1 MIGVGLLG
9 SAIAKRLM
17 QQGISVHAFDLDE
30 KQVQSLQG
38 ERCRSCL
45 GAKEVIQNCEIVIF
59 SLPTSDDVLKL
70 IEQISDSVRP
80 GQIILDTTTGDP
92 TQMVTA
98 SHLLKNLNVNYL
110 EANVAGSSDQA
121 QAGEIVLFLGGDV
134 AVAESAK
141 QVLST
146 ISKQQFHMGSI
157 GQASRFKLV
166 HNMVLGLHRA
176 VLAEGLAFAEALG
189 FAPDQAL
196 KVLEQTPAYSGVMK
210 TKGKRMTDRKYELQ
224 ARLSQH
230 LKDVR
235 LILSE
240 VKRSQTIAP
249 LSDAHKMLLEQAE
262 TLGYGES
269 DNSAVIEAYR
279 QTSPKLDS

>member
-1 MIGVGLLG
+1 MNTQTVGMIGVGLLG

-17 QQGISVHAFDLDE
+17 HQGVSVHAFDLDQQQV
-30 KQVQSLQG
+30 KQLQG
-38 ERCRSCL
+38 ERCHPCL
-45 GAKEVIQNCEIVIF
+45 EAKQVIQNCDMVIL

-70 IEQISDSVRP
+70 IEQIRDCVRP

-92 TQMVTA
+92 DHMVTA
-98 SHLLKNLNVNYL
+98 SRLLKSHDVEYL
-110 EANVAGSSDQA
+110 EANVAGSSEQA
-121 QAGEIVLFLGGDV
+121 QAGEIALFLGGDV
-134 AVAESAK
+134 AVADSA
-141 QVLST
+141 QQTLSA
-146 ISKQQFHMGSI
+146 ISQQQFHMGSV

-189 FAPDQAL
+189 FAPDKAL
-196 KVLEQTPAYSGVMK
+196 SVLEQTPAYSAVMK
-210 TKGKRMTDRKYELQ
+210 TKGKQMADRKYALQ

-240 VKRSQTIAP
+240 VNRIQATAP
-249 LSDAHKMLLEQAE
+249 LSEAHKSLLEQAE
-262 TLGYGES
+262 ALGFGES

-279 QTSPKLDS
+279 

>member
-1 MIGVGLLG
+1 MNTQEVGMIGVGLLG

-30 KQVQSLQG
+30 KQVQGLQG

-45 GAKEVIQNCEIVIF
+45 DAKEVIQNCEIVIF

-98 SHLLKNLNVNYL
+98 SHLLKNRNVNYL

-141 QVLST
+141 KVLST

-176 VLAEGLAFAEALG
+176 VLQG
-189 FAPDQAL
+189 
-196 KVLEQTPAYSGVMK
+196 
-210 TKGKRMTDRKYELQ
+210 
-224 ARLSQH
+224 
-230 LKDVR
+230 
-235 LILSE
+235 
-240 VKRSQTIAP
+240 RS
-249 LSDAHKMLLEQAE
+249 
-262 TLGYGES
+262 
-269 DNSAVIEAYR
+269 R
-279 QTSPKLDS
+279 RRSPQRPEHRRRIRRGPGW